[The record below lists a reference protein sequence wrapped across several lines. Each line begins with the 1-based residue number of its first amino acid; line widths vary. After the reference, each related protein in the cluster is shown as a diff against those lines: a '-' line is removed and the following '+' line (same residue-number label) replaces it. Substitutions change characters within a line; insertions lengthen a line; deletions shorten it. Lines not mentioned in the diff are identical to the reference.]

1 MSKPKVLFGTNN
13 PHKLREIREI
23 LGAKYEVL
31 SLADVGL
38 DMDVEETEP
47 TLEGNAILKAEAF
60 AKAANLPCFADDTG
74 LEVDALDG
82 APGVI
87 SARYAGPERD
97 AQANMAKLL
106 NELGDNQNRL
116 ARFRTV
122 IAYHRG
128 GENLCFEGQVEGN
141 ILHRPQGEGGFGY
154 DPIFQ
159 PMGSDLSF
167 AEFTAEDKNT
177 ISHRGRAVR
186 KFADFILNP
195 SL

>member
-1 MSKPKVLFGTNN
+1 
-13 PHKLREIREI
+13 
-23 LGAKYEVL
+23 
-31 SLADVGL
+31 
-38 DMDVEETEP
+38 
-47 TLEGNAILKAEAF
+47 
-60 AKAANLPCFADDTG
+60 ANLPCFADDTG

-159 PMGSDLSF
+159 PIGSDLSF
-167 AEFTAEDKNT
+167 AEFTAEDKNA